1 MAVGRIALLDA
12 IKSKMGWLARY
23 EKLLSQNIANAE
35 TPGYKARGLE
45 RPDFGALLDRVG
57 ATRPRRDG
65 DVTAAVRPVHLIAT
79 SPAHFGV
86 SLTAAG
92 EGRPGEPVSTEP
104 KPNGNTVDLES
115 ELVEVG
121 KTQMDYGLMVELY
134 RKQLGFLRLALGRA
148 PGR

>member
-1 MAVGRIALLDA
+1 MAMARIALLDA

-35 TPGYKARGLE
+35 TPGYKAKGLE

-57 ATRPRRDG
+57 ATRPRRDS
-65 DVTAAVRPVHLIAT
+65 DVAAAVRPVHLVAT

-86 SLTAAG
+86 SLAAG
-92 EGRPGEPVSTEP
+92 DGARPGEPVSTEP

-121 KTQMDYGLMVELY
+121 KAQMDYGLMVELY